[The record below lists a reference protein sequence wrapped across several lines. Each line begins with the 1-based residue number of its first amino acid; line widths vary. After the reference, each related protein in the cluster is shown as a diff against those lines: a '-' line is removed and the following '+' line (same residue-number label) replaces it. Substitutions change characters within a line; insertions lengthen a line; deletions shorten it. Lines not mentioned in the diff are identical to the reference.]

1 MICPKCGSPDVE
13 QIDEECKC
21 NKCGYEGKCEEF
33 KPKDMKEETYK
44 EFFAKKLEK
53 YNVKSPAELSDEES
67 KKFFD
72 EVDTEWEGEKEE
84 IEEGK
89 KTDLFDKVDSIK
101 TAEIFTDNIIIVKLK
116 KAGMTD
122 EIGDK
127 IKEAGYFIKHAYN
140 GFKGDSFELAPIK
153 DAKKY
158 GVGIKEDVD
167 LSTKALYELSKGN
180 TTEFISIVKDAMFI
194 EVGSNDKYPRKV

>member
-1 MICPKCGSPDVE
+1 MICPKCGSTDVE

-89 KTDLFDKVDSIK
+89 KTDLFDK
-101 TAEIFTDNIIIVKLK
+101 
-116 KAGMTD
+116 
-122 EIGDK
+122 
-127 IKEAGYFIKHAYN
+127 
-140 GFKGDSFELAPIK
+140 
-153 DAKKY
+153 
-158 GVGIKEDVD
+158 
-167 LSTKALYELSKGN
+167 ALYELSKGN